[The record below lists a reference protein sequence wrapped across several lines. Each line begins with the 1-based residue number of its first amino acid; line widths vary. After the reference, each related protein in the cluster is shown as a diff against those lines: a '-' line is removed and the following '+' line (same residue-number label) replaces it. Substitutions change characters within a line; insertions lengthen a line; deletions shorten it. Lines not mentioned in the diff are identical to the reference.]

1 MLADAMSNLEIVM
14 WVSVALSAIVG
25 VPFTLWYWKRIDKG
39 APPNERRFKDKADER
54 VRVPI
59 DTSSDQPTEGPSASG
74 TN

>member
-1 MLADAMSNLEIVM
+1 MDNVTVVM

-39 APPNERRFKDKADER
+39 AKPNERRFREKADDRER
-54 VRVPI
+54 VPV
-59 DTSSDQPTEGPSASG
+59 DTSAEGSSDPASERG